1 MTQTTRV
8 TILMLIMMG
17 LSGCVIFNSSP
28 KLVDTSWRALEIGG
42 ADVIDEKHSTLS
54 FSDEGRIGGSGGCN
68 RMFGQY
74 ETSGDKLKIHSIGA
88 TKMACI
94 GPIMDQEMRYFSAL
108 ESVASYQVKDSELV
122 LLDSGGKTVA
132 RFVREPQA

>member
-1 MTQTTRV
+1 MTQVSRI
-8 TILMLIMMG
+8 TIFLLLMMG

-28 KLVDTSWRALEIGG
+28 KLIDTSWRALEIGG

-74 ETSGDKLKIHSIGA
+74 ETSGDTLKIHSIGA
-88 TKMACI
+88 TKMACM

-108 ESVASYQVKDSELV
+108 QSATRYAIEGSQLV
-122 LLDSGGKTVA
+122 LLDTSGNPVA
-132 RFVREPQA
+132 RFTPEPQA